1 MLYYEFCNA
10 TKDQKRG
17 AIMRKKYYCI
27 LAMGFMFSIFLVLL
41 TYKPAF
47 ADSVKV
53 ISATN
58 DKAVFHRKVNG
69 KFERVGRL
77 YKDQLFRATKI
88 NNNWYTIQLGNNS
101 YYLYKQHVKE
111 VRASLPAV
119 NGSQKP
125 KKIVYPKTDV
135 PVYKTKTLDEP
146 IGTVY
151 KNMPLPVQQIEGP
164 WYQIMFAGRLAY
176 VHQNNVAGL
185 ATEVPIIVYHHLL
198 KEKENVKFKNEKTV
212 VSYEQFSAQMKLLS
226 DHGYHTMTLPELE
239 QFLRGK
245 RSLPV
250 KSIMIHFDD
259 GLKTNYIYAYPVLK
273 KYRFHAV
280 AFLITSRNT
289 AVAQPFRPDI
299 LQFLSWA
306 EINQMRDVFEF
317 ASHTHALHN
326 RGTDGIG
333 DLVKKPRETVK
344 TDLLQSRKLLNGTKY
359 FTYPFGQYKQE
370 TINIS
375 KQTGFTMAFTTKVGT
390 VKPGDDP
397 YQLKRLG
404 IGPDTTLEEFKR
416 IIRLVE

>member
-1 MLYYEFCNA
+1 
-10 TKDQKRG
+10 
-17 AIMRKKYYCI
+17 MRKKHYF
-27 LAMGFMFSIFLVLL
+27 LAMSFMFSIFLVLL
-41 TYKPAF
+41 TYKPVF
-47 ADSVKV
+47 AVKV

-58 DKAVFHRKVNG
+58 DKAVFYRKVNG

-101 YYLYKQHVKE
+101 YYVYKQNVKE

-185 ATEVPIIVYHHLL
+185 ATEVPVIVYHHLL

-226 DHGYHTMTLPELE
+226 DHGYHTITLPELE

-245 RSLPV
+245 RSLPA

-289 AVAQPFRPDI
+289 SAVQPFRPDI
-299 LQFLSWA
+299 LQFLSWP
-306 EINQMRDVFEF
+306 EIDQMRDVFEF

-333 DLVKKPRETVK
+333 NLMKEPRATVK
-344 TDLLQSRKLLNGTKY
+344 ADLLQSRKLLNGTTY
-359 FTYPFGQYKQE
+359 FAYPFGQYKQE
-370 TINIS
+370 TINIL
-375 KQTGFTMAFTTKVGT
+375 KETGFTMAFTTKVGT

-397 YQLKRLG
+397 YQLNRRG